1 MFGLL
6 GACAR
11 DPTPYQ
17 PAVDGYGY
25 SEQRIENNR
34 FWVTFEGNDF
44 TKADTV
50 QKYLLYHAAELTL
63 NYGYDYFTVVDRNM
77 DRSNSLLWLKQHER
91 DPRLHHGGR
100 RLRRRP

>member
-34 FWVTFEGNDF
+34 FWVTFAGNDF

-50 QKYLLYHAAELTL
+50 QKYLLYRAAELTL

-77 DRSNSLLWLKQHER
+77 DRSTRYSGSSSTSVIPGYITE
-91 DPRLHHGGR
+91 DSE
-100 RLRRRP
+100 RRRP